1 MSEIGKKEFRRQH
14 FRISDT
20 DIPIGAE
27 IYFSKNKDLRAVV
40 ISDSKVEFDDQV
52 LSFSAAAKKA
62 LNLCGSDWPTIQG
75 PKYWLYKNK
84 PLIDYLNY

>member
-1 MSEIGKKEFRRQH
+1 MSEIIKKEFRRQH

-27 IYFSKNKDLRAVV
+27 IYFSKNKDLIAVI
-40 ISDSKVEFDDQV
+40 ISDSKVKFDGQT
-52 LSFSAAAKKA
+52 LSFSAAAKQA
-62 LNLCGSDWPTIQG
+62 LNLCGQNWPTIQG
-75 PKYWLYKNK
+75 PKYWLYKNR